1 MKKEK
6 QDTSPKVE
14 KKESLKDKLLYE
26 FGEIVEGVSHELDDR
41 LEMVETYAEDEVE
54 IVKSKVKKNNSQLT
68 D

>member
-26 FGEIVEGVSHELDDR
+26 FGEIVEGVSHELDER

-54 IVKSKVKKNNSQLT
+54 IVKNKVKKHK
-68 D
+68 